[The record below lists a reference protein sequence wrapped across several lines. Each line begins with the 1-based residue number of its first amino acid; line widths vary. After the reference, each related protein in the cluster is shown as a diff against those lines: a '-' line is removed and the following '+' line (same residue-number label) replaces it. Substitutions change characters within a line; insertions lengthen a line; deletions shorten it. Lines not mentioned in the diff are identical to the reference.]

1 MNIFNFFKQK
11 ASFEVASILQQMFDE
26 AGIAPVREGD
36 MFMTIID
43 GTDTS
48 FTTVLK
54 CDGEKTNELLIYTPF
69 ILPVPPHIK
78 NVVDLEL
85 NRINSLSN
93 GASEVLMKEGDNG
106 GFEIFAIT
114 KCEFDEAPTTAEIKQ
129 LMIHNVDIL
138 DNSNFK
144 SLACTIFG
152 YAKYNEVESSLR
164 NNARKAETS
173 NATTAGTNVEFEFE
187 DGYSTLK
194 NNARNISSPRYRGRL
209 LVLCTH
215 IDKRPE
221 PQNKV
226 MSLIKQQAPFA
237 DIIYEAYN
245 IANPEERDI
254 MRKLRYLIDFKKN
267 DITDEHFD
275 ESESMIGRT
284 EALGMIMNG
293 IETLLK

>member
-1 MNIFNFFKQK
+1 MNLLNFFKRK
-11 ASFEVASILQQMFDE
+11 ARFEVASIVQQMFDE
-26 AGIAPVREGD
+26 AGISPIREGD

-69 ILPVPPHIK
+69 VIPVPTHIK

-93 GASEVLMKEGDNG
+93 STSKVLMKESDNG

-114 KCEFDEAPTTAEIKQ
+114 QCEFDEAPTAAEIKD

-152 YAKYNEVESSLR
+152 YATYNEVESVMM
-164 NNARKAETS
+164 NNASKAETS
-173 NATTAGTNVEFEFE
+173 NATTAGTHMEFKFE
-187 DGYSTLK
+187 DGYISLN
-194 NNARNISSPRYRGRL
+194 NNASDISSPRYHGRL
-209 LVLCTH
+209 LVLCAH

-226 MSLIKQQAPFA
+226 MALVKRQAPFA

-245 IANPEERDI
+245 IANEEERDI
-254 MRKLRYLIDFKKN
+254 MRKLRYLIDFKKK
-267 DITDEHFD
+267 DIKDEGF
-275 ESESMIGRT
+275 EERESMLGRT
-284 EALGMIMNG
+284 EALGMINNG

>member
-1 MNIFNFFKQK
+1 MNIFNFLKRRS
-11 ASFEVASILQQMFDE
+11 SFEVSSIVQQMFDE
-26 AGIAPVREGD
+26 AGISPVREGD
-36 MFMTIID
+36 MFMTVID

-54 CDGEKTNELLIYTPF
+54 CDGNKTNELLVYTPF

-93 GASEVLMKEGDNG
+93 STSEVLMKEGDKG
-106 GFEIFAIT
+106 GFEIFAFT
-114 KCEFDEAPTTAEIKQ
+114 KCKFEKAPTTFEVKE
-129 LMIHNVDIL
+129 LMVHNVDIL

-152 YAKYNEVESSLR
+152 YATYNEVESVMM
-164 NNARKAETS
+164 NNASKAETS
-173 NATTAGTNVEFEFE
+173 NATTAGTHMEFKFE
-187 DGYSTLK
+187 DGYCSLN
-194 NNARNISSPRYRGRL
+194 NNAIDISSPRYHGRL
-209 LVLCTH
+209 LVLCAH

-226 MSLIKQQAPFA
+226 MALVKRQAPFA

-245 IANPEERDI
+245 IANEEERDI
-254 MRKLRYLIDFKKN
+254 MRKLRYLIDFKKK
-267 DITDEHFD
+267 DIKDEGFE
-275 ESESMIGRT
+275 ESEGMLGRT
-284 EALGMIMNG
+284 EALGMINNG

>member
-1 MNIFNFFKQK
+1 MNLLNFFKRK
-11 ASFEVASILQQMFDE
+11 ARFEVASIVQQMFDE
-26 AGIAPVREGD
+26 AGISPIREGD

-69 ILPVPPHIK
+69 VIPVPTHIK

-93 GASEVLMKEGDNG
+93 STSKVLMKESDNG

-114 KCEFDEAPTTAEIKQ
+114 QCEFDEAPTAAEIKD

-138 DNSNFK
+138 DDSNFK
-144 SLACTIFG
+144 SLVCTILG
-152 YAKYNEVESSLR
+152 YATYNEVESVMM
-164 NNARKAETS
+164 NNASKAETS
-173 NATTAGTNVEFEFE
+173 NATTAGTHMEFKFE
-187 DGYSTLK
+187 DGYCSLN
-194 NNARNISSPRYRGRL
+194 NNASDISSPRYHGRL
-209 LVLCTH
+209 LVLCAH

-226 MSLIKQQAPFA
+226 MALVKRQAPFA

-245 IANPEERDI
+245 IANEEERDI
-254 MRKLRYLIDFKKN
+254 MRKLRYLIDFKKK
-267 DITDEHFD
+267 DIKDEGF
-275 ESESMIGRT
+275 EERESMLGRT
-284 EALGMIMNG
+284 EALGMINNG

>member
-1 MNIFNFFKQK
+1 MNIFNFLKRRS
-11 ASFEVASILQQMFDE
+11 SFEVSSIVQQMFDE
-26 AGIAPVREGD
+26 AGISPVREGD
-36 MFMTIID
+36 MFMTVID

-54 CDGEKTNELLIYTPF
+54 CDGNKTNELLIYTPF

-93 GASEVLMKEGDNG
+93 STSEVLMKEGDKG
-106 GFEIFAIT
+106 GFEIFAFT
-114 KCEFDEAPTTAEIKQ
+114 KCEFDKAPTTLEVKE
-129 LMIHNVDIL
+129 LMVHNVDIL
-138 DNSNFK
+138 DDSNFK

-152 YAKYNEVESSLR
+152 YATYNEVESVMM
-164 NNARKAETS
+164 NNASKAETS
-173 NATTAGTNVEFEFE
+173 NTTTAGTHMEFKFE
-187 DGYSTLK
+187 DGYCSLN
-194 NNARNISSPRYRGRL
+194 NNASDISSPRYHGRL
-209 LVLCTH
+209 LVLCAH

-226 MSLIKQQAPFA
+226 MALVKRQAPFA

-245 IANPEERDI
+245 IANEEERDI
-254 MRKLRYLIDFKKN
+254 MRKLRYLIDFKKK
-267 DITDEHFD
+267 DIKDEGF
-275 ESESMIGRT
+275 EERESMLGRT
-284 EALGMIMNG
+284 EALGMINNG